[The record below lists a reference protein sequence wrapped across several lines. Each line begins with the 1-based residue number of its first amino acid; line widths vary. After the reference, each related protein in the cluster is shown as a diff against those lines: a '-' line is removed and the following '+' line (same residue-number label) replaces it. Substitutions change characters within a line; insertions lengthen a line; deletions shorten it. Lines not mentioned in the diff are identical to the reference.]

1 MLKVF
6 KFGGASINDVQS
18 IKHIAQLLKAYQDC
32 QLVIVFS
39 AMGKVTNMLED
50 IVGAYILNKGNPY
63 EYLQKVKNF
72 HNIILKNLFREG
84 SPIFDEVNNLY
95 IEIEWV
101 IEEDPHQSYSYYYD
115 QIVSIGELLSTK
127 IMSAY
132 LSDNGFDNKWIDV
145 RDMIR
150 TDNNYRNA
158 RVNWDITS
166 SLVKRY
172 VTHNC
177 SITQGFIGCS
187 SDNFTTTLG
196 REGSDFSAAIISS
209 CLEVEELVIWKDV
222 PGMMNAD
229 PKIFC
234 NAKLFDSVSFDEAIE
249 LAFYG
254 AKVIHPRTIQPLKKK
269 RIPLRVKSFVNPDNK
284 GTLIAEGID
293 TFPKMPSYIIKDQQI
308 LLSISDK
315 NLSFIVEDHMSKIF
329 SLLSLHSASVNMMQN
344 SAVSFSICIDYD
356 KYKTDSLVKDLQKEF
371 SITYNKNLSLYT
383 IRHYRE
389 EDLEE
394 LLSNKKII
402 LEQKSR
408 NTIQVIA

>member
-1 MLKVF
+1 MFKVF
-6 KFGGASINDVQS
+6 KFGGASIKDAQS
-18 IKHIAQLLKAYQDC
+18 IKHIINLIKDYEDC
-32 QLVIVFS
+32 KLVIIFS

-50 IVGAYILNKGNPY
+50 VVDAYILNTGNPSK
-63 EYLQKVKNF
+63 YLQKVKDF
-72 HNIILKNLFREG
+72 HNTILDDLFKEH
-84 SPIFDEVNNLY
+84 SSIFDEVNNLF

-115 QIVSIGELLSTK
+115 QIVSIGELISSK

-132 LSDNGFDNKWIDV
+132 LADNGFDNKWVDV
-145 RDMIR
+145 RDVMR

-166 SLVKRY
+166 SLVKKHII
-172 VTHNC
+172 HNC

-209 CLEVEELVIWKDV
+209 CLEVKELVIWKDV

-229 PKIFC
+229 PKIFS
-234 NAKLFDSVSFDEAIE
+234 NAKLFDSMSFDEAIE
-249 LAFYG
+249 LAFFG
-254 AKVIHPRTIQPLKKK
+254 AKVIHPRTIQPLKRKNI
-269 RIPLRVKSFVNPDNK
+269 RLRVKSFINPDRE
-284 GTLIAEGID
+284 GTLIAEGIG
-293 TFPKMPSYIIKDQQI
+293 TFPNMPSYIIKNQQI

-329 SLLSLHSASVNMMQN
+329 SLLSLYSVSVNMMQN
-344 SAVSFSICIDYD
+344 SAVSFSICIDDD
-356 KYKTDSLVKDLQKEF
+356 KYKTDKLIKDLQKYF
-371 SITYNKNLSLYT
+371 SVTYNKGLSLYT
-383 IRHYRE
+383 IRYYRE
-389 EDLEE
+389 KDLKE
-394 LLSNKKII
+394 LLANKKII